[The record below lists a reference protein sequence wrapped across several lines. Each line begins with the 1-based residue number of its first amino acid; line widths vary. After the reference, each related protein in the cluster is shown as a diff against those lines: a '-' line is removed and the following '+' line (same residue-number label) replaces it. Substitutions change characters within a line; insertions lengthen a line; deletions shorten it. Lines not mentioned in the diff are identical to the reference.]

1 MAQVMTAQEA
11 GVEESFSLLMV
22 GIAEMRGV
30 VGGTAIMFQC
40 DLERSQPNDEDAWPQ
55 DKTYC
60 VTNER
65 GAVHYGGV
73 QEVVLDGAL
82 LRIVF
87 SESATTALALDDS
100 IMEMSL
106 EVSDTDR
113 EAIRDGLRRVLSCG
127 RREYQPTILQL

>member
-1 MAQVMTAQEA
+1 MAQFMTAREV
-11 GVEESFSLLMV
+11 GVEESFPLLMV
-22 GIAEMRGV
+22 GIAETRGA
-30 VGGTAIMFQC
+30 VGGAAVMFQC
-40 DLERSQPNDEDAWPQ
+40 DFERSQPNDEDAWPQ
-55 DKTYC
+55 DQTYC

-73 QEVVLDGAL
+73 REIVLDGAL

-100 IMEMSL
+100 VMEISL